1 MANPYQLDLQ
11 DYQSALEQFA
21 RPASI
26 YKKDANAYNTALTD
40 YQGKVKGYNA
50 SATAF
55 NDTFYRDPSGAQ
67 AGMVGGQWTGN
78 APANKAGYGLYTDP
92 TNTGQQF
99 LRKPDAIAETIKA
112 PISTRVDTPPPQLA
126 GTLFTTYV
134 PNPPVRIVA
143 IPGVGPVPV
152 DSVMSYG
159 YLAPDL
165 TGVKDGQQIVLQK
178 AKYTDAPVSPG
189 EFTQKAPVAPV
200 APVAPEGTL
209 SQMQGGPSASQALT
223 AAERGGLISD
233 VIQGRGV
240 R

>member
-1 MANPYQLDLQ
+1 MANPYQLDLA

-21 RPASI
+21 RPARI

-50 SATAF
+50 TATAF

-78 APANKAGYGLYTDP
+78 APANKVGYGLYTDP

-99 LRKPDAIAETIKA
+99 LRKPDAGGEKVSGVL
-112 PISTRVDTPPPQLA
+112 STA
-126 GTLFTTYV
+126 
-134 PNPPVRIVA
+134 PPVTMYFTGALSREPEPSPRMVN
-143 IPGVGPVPV
+143 IPGVGSIPI
-152 DSVMSYG
+152 DSLASSG
-159 YLAPDL
+159 YVIPDL
-165 TGVKDGQQIVLQK
+165 TGVNDGQKIVLQK
-178 AKYTDAPVSPG
+178 ANFSAAPVSPG
-189 EFTQKAPVAPV
+189 EFTQKTPVAPV

-209 SQMQGGPSASQALT
+209 SQMQGGPSASQALS
-223 AAERGGLISD
+223 ANERGGLISD

>member
-21 RPASI
+21 RPARI

-78 APANKAGYGLYTDP
+78 APANKVGYGLYTDP

-99 LRKPDAIAETIKA
+99 LRKPDAGTEDVKA
-112 PISTRVDTPPPQLA
+112 TMVVRGPAPQW
-126 GTLFTTYV
+126 GMG
-134 PNPPVRIVA
+134 PMRGVA
-143 IPGVGPVPV
+143 IPGVGWFTVDALPVK
-152 DSVMSYG
+152 G
-159 YLAPDL
+159 YIAPDL
-165 TGVKDGQQIVLQK
+165 TGVMHNQAIVIQK

-200 APVAPEGTL
+200 APVAPEGAL
-209 SQMQGGPSASQALT
+209 SQMQGGPSASQALS
-223 AAERGGLISD
+223 ANERGGLISD